1 MSYDQQIRE
10 SRVLI
15 LDDAVANIALLESVL
30 RRLGFKQVRSLSDSR
45 EVFTAMA
52 DWPPDLLILDLSM
65 PHVSG
70 FEVLELLRGENAG
83 TEGMPVL
90 VLTGEVEPAVKRK
103 ALALGA
109 SEFVLRPFDTSEI
122 VLRIRNLLM
131 MRFLQKEMKRQ
142 NRDLELKV
150 AERTSSLLERS
161 QQLETALEKLNQSQ
175 DQLLE
180 QERLR
185 AFAGMAGGI
194 AHDFNN
200 VLNCVVGYTDL
211 LLADE
216 KIAADPASVV
226 EFAQIMN
233 TAGRDAAKMV
243 NRLRDLYRPR
253 ENTEAWTPTH
263 VPTLLAEAV
272 SFSRP
277 KWKAQALAAGRTIE
291 VVVEAGEVPEISCN
305 AAEVREALMNL
316 IFNAVDA
323 MPAGGTITLR
333 ARAAG
338 ECVELGV
345 ADVGTGMSPEVRT
358 RCLEPFFST
367 KGEQGTGLGLAMVFG
382 ILKRHEGTIHIES
395 ALGEGTTIWL
405 RLPRRIQPSAPEP
418 RPQPTGEKR
427 RLNVLVVDDQ
437 PIARDIVSRYLKADG
452 HRVTASGNGQEALT
466 RIMGEAFDL
475 VVTDH
480 AMPLMTGT
488 DLALAIKGRPAP
500 PRVVLLS
507 GTAEADFAGH
517 PPDSIDAW
525 LSKPAT
531 GDELRQAVARAMARR
546 AAPEYEEAL
555 HA

>member
-1 MSYDQQIRE
+1 
-10 SRVLI
+10 
-15 LDDAVANIALLESVL
+15 
-30 RRLGFKQVRSLSDSR
+30 
-45 EVFTAMA
+45 
-52 DWPPDLLILDLSM
+52 
-65 PHVSG
+65 
-70 FEVLELLRGENAG
+70 
-83 TEGMPVL
+83 
-90 VLTGEVEPAVKRK
+90 
-103 ALALGA
+103 
-109 SEFVLRPFDTSEI
+109 
-122 VLRIRNLLM
+122 
-131 MRFLQKEMKRQ
+131 
-142 NRDLELKV
+142 
-150 AERTSSLLERS
+150 
-161 QQLETALEKLNQSQ
+161 
-175 DQLLE
+175 
-180 QERLR
+180 
-185 AFAGMAGGI
+185 MAGGI